1 MQKPFTWHISYAG
14 TNDYEKELA
23 PGDHDNYNCACVPH
37 DMDIR
42 LPVSKQDMFLLM
54 IIQYLHL
61 ILKDGFYCYHY
72 MNCLNEN
79 EYMIEVTDWA
89 IYINVGQET
98 VDMCIL

>member
-1 MQKPFTWHISYAG
+1 
-14 TNDYEKELA
+14 
-23 PGDHDNYNCACVPH
+23 
-37 DMDIR
+37 
-42 LPVSKQDMFLLM
+42 MF
-54 IIQYLHL
+54 
-61 ILKDGFYCYHY
+61 KDGFYCYHY

>member
-42 LPVSKQDMFLLM
+42 LP
-54 IIQYLHL
+54 
-61 ILKDGFYCYHY
+61 DGFYCYHY
-72 MNCLNEN
+72 MNCINEN